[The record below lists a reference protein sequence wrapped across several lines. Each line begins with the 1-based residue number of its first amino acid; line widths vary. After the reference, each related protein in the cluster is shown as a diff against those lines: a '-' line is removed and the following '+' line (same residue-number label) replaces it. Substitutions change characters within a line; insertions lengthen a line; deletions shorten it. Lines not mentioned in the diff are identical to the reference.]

1 MTKNVVKVTCSPAYK
16 SSNGQP
22 IHLHIPGDTPI
33 HLHVNQKT
41 QVSRLPESG
50 NVKLTDIG
58 PYQAPWVPPPA
69 KTSSGRFSC
78 DPARRVT
85 IKPDRRKH
93 RSRSAESFSEN
104 LNKVSPAELNEV
116 ESDKEVHIE
125 CPKECISCKT
135 ISNEEQLLHTSDQ
148 LKDTPKL
155 CTHIYGNSR
164 LFEGDKLATNEA
176 SFCTSSLLDEWIKD
190 LDNAVSRVAKSARN
204 IVDCIE
210 QVAYE
215 GRRVDSHDMLRLV
228 QPRDELLL
236 QTEIA
241 GRAGREL
248 CRWASSVQQQQNEIL
263 ANRLSQTQTRE
274 ANLTAEV
281 KRLTEKLD
289 RMEIDLEVAQKQ
301 LNEQQNESLKYNTV
315 HESMESVKGHLQR
328 QLRQRDSECSRLS
341 IQVRNLEARLAEQQA
356 QNQVRLETAEA
367 NLERMRETK
376 EALKR
381 AAKSQKRRADEAEEA
396 FREIS
401 HKLATQESIIAG
413 FRAELENSNLRS
425 RSRSRERQLHDD
437 MIGGGGGV
445 FDSNG
450 LTNANKPSVYT
461 DSDKDLREENIRLRE
476 VALKCEQRLHTAEEE
491 LERLRTNLSNCETL
505 LYDYHGDA
513 ATQANRLHTL
523 NERLKKTEA
532 DRERSQIQLDDVERR
547 LFEAEN
553 RNRVLESALQ
563 MQEAKKS
570 DDRTKSSTPI
580 HKTTLSSPSKTL
592 GKHQQQQPSN
602 LNTDDH
608 SSQNIKLNIDSDTS
622 KTLKD
627 RQTKTT
633 TIHTTTT
640 TATTTNN
647 NNNASDDLIQE
658 LRREL
663 TEAQNEKKQIENRTE
678 IRLQDLRAQLNQ
690 ADATNRSLQA
700 YLTFLKRSY
709 ASVFQTDDMLLINPV
724 LFNQNNY
731 PGKRTLATKKQLP
744 ENIITTNTTTT
755 TATNYNYENST
766 GRVTTGRECVSGQ

>member
-1 MTKNVVKVTCSPAYK
+1 MTKNVVK
-16 SSNGQP
+16 P
-22 IHLHIPGDTPI
+22 IHLHVPGDTPI

-104 LNKVSPAELNEV
+104 LNKVSTTELNEV
-116 ESDKEVHIE
+116 ESDKEVPIE

-135 ISNEEQLLHTSDQ
+135 ISNEEQLLHTSDK
-148 LKDTPKL
+148 LKD
-155 CTHIYGNSR
+155 THIYGNSR
-164 LFEGDKLATNEA
+164 LFEGDKPANEA
-176 SFCTSSLLDEWIKD
+176 SFCTSSILDEWIKD
-190 LDNAVSRVAKSARN
+190 LDNAISRVAKSARN

-236 QTEIA
+236 QTEVA

-274 ANLTAEV
+274 ANLNAEV

-341 IQVRNLEARLAEQQA
+341 IQVRNLETRLAEQQA

-425 RSRSRERQLHDD
+425 RSRSKERQLHDD
-437 MIGGGGGV
+437 MIGGGI

-450 LTNANKPSVYT
+450 LTNASRPPVYT
-461 DSDKDLREENIRLRE
+461 DGDKDLREENIRLRE

-563 MQEAKKS
+563 MQETKKG
-570 DDRTKSSTPI
+570 DDCTKPSTPI
-580 HKTTLSSPSKTL
+580 HKTTTLSSPSKTL
-592 GKHQQQQPSN
+592 GKHQHHHQQQQQPSN
-602 LNTDDH
+602 LSNDDYA
-608 SSQNIKLNIDSDTS
+608 SQNVKLNIDSDTT

-627 RQTKTT
+627 RQTTKTT
-633 TIHTTTT
+633 TINTTS
-640 TATTTNN
+640 N

-724 LFNQNNY
+724 LFSQNN
-731 PGKRTLATKKQLP
+731 PVKRTLATKHLG
-744 ENIITTNTTTT
+744 ENIVPNTTTTNTTA
-755 TATNYNYENST
+755 TATDRNHNNSAGKVT
-766 GRVTTGRECVSGQ
+766 GQ